1 MNWKFFRLISTLL
14 FVLSNSHILTFIP
27 TFITFSTFITLAFL
41 RFQQLE
47 ELIELR

>member
-1 MNWKFFRLISTLL
+1 MNWNFFRLISTLL
-14 FVLSNSHILTFIP
+14 FVLSNAHILTFIP
-27 TFITFSTFITLAFL
+27 TFITFSTLAFL

>member
-27 TFITFSTFITLAFL
+27 TFITLAFL